1 MEQYQIHALTDK
13 HRRSTM
19 VRYGGGIIFPTVSDL
34 PCLYRPF
41 ARRASGNFY
50 GVGPGGG
57 DEALS

>member
-1 MEQYQIHALTDK
+1 
-13 HRRSTM
+13 M